1 MTNYQSLGVRPLIN
15 AYATVTKYGGSL
27 MPPEVVSAMT
37 AAAGSF
43 VDLADLQRRVGDR
56 IARLTRNEAAYVT
69 SGAAAGIQLAAAAA
83 VLHKHPE
90 ALKRFPAI
98 ADFRDEAIIF
108 RGQRNPYDYS
118 IKAVGLK
125 YVEIA
130 GSPADLR
137 AAISERTACVFWFHG
152 ALVSE
157 DDLPLPELIAI
168 ANEHEIPVIVD
179 AAAQLPPVENLWRFT
194 ELGAAIALFS
204 GGKDLR
210 GPQSS
215 GLMLGRRDLIESIRP
230 ISNPNHGL
238 GRPFKV
244 GKEELMGALAA
255 VERYLKL
262 DHAARAHYC
271 EETVRLFCN
280 ALNRL
285 PGVRAERDFPNEAG
299 QPLPWCRVTVD
310 AAILGKTADD
320 MVQAFLAHDPAI
332 AVSPLDETRFHLNP
346 MTLNPGEEIVV
357 RDACLQLLTYGRP
370 SGA

>member
-1 MTNYQSLGVRPLIN
+1 MTDYQTLGIRPIIN

-27 MPPEVVSAMT
+27 MPPEVVSAMS

-43 VDLADLQRRVGDR
+43 VDLAQLQARVGER

-69 SGAAAGIQLAAAAA
+69 SGAAAGIELAAAAA
-83 VLHKHPE
+83 LLSKHPE
-90 ALKRFPAI
+90 ALKRFPDI
-98 ADFRDEAIIF
+98 ADFNDEAIIF

-130 GSPADLR
+130 GSPDELE
-137 AAISERTACVFWFHG
+137 AAISPRTAAVFWFPRG
-152 ALVSE
+152 EADTDAISLADV
-157 DDLPLPELIAI
+157 IAI
-168 ANEHEIPVIVD
+168 ADEQDIPVIVD
-179 AAAQLPPVENLWRFT
+179 AAAQLPPAENLWRFT
-194 ELGAAIALFS
+194 EMGAAIALFS

-215 GLMLGRRDLIESIRP
+215 GLMLGRRDLIDTIRP

-255 VERYLKL
+255 VERYLQL
-262 DHAARAHYC
+262 DHAARAQYC
-271 EETVRLFCN
+271 EDAVRLFCE
-280 ALNRL
+280 ALNPL
-285 PGVRAERDFPNEAG
+285 AGVCAERAFPNEAG

-310 AAILGKTADD
+310 AGVLGKTADD
-320 MVQAFLAHDPAI
+320 LVQAFLEYEPGI
-332 AVSPLDETRFHLNP
+332 AVSPLNEAQFHLNP
-346 MTLNPGEEIVV
+346 MTLNPGEELIV
-357 RDACLQLLTYGRP
+357 RDACLALL
-370 SGA
+370 S